1 MNKRIFIAFILMCLL
16 LPSSVFADAK
26 DDRIAELE
34 RQVAELE
41 MKIAELTSPSVG
53 ATSNQST
60 IQGSTVGETNALRSA
75 QQYLD
80 IMHFSAE
87 GLKNQL
93 KYDGFSESEAA
104 FAVAN
109 CGANWNDQAA
119 AAAKSYMELM
129 PMSRDQLYDQLIFDG
144 FTDMQALV
152 GVGAVG
158 Y

>member
-1 MNKRIFIAFILMCLL
+1 MH
-16 LPSSVFADAK
+16 AK

-60 IQGSTVGETNALRSA
+60 IQGGTVGETNALRSA
-75 QQYLD
+75 QRYLD

-93 KYDGFSESEAA
+93 KYDGFSESESA